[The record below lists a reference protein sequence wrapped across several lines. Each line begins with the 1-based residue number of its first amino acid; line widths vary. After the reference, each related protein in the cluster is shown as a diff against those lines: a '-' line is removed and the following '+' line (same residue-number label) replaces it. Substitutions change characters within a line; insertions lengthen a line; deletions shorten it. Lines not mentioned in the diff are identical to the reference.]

1 MQQRIGAVVLL
12 SVLVTVTT
20 VLVAA
25 RAQATSEPARV
36 SAMTVHEWG
45 TFTSVAGEDGQAI
58 RWQPFGR
65 PSELPCFVTLLNP
78 TGLKVSP
85 EGYLPSLKAT
95 VRMETPVLYFYSASD
110 ETARVKVG
118 FPQGLITEWYP
129 QAVVPPITP
138 WIDIFT
144 TTGSIEWPEVKI
156 RPAAAP
162 ELPDERDGSHYYAA
176 RETDGAIVQIGNQSE
191 KFLFYRG
198 LASFPVPL
206 SVQSRG
212 DGSFE
217 IRNHGHFD
225 LRHTGPQEIGGL
237 ILFENYGGRIAFRV
251 LGGVRESA
259 RVFRPTMG
267 DLPSL
272 KKDMHALLVENGL
285 YPREA
290 AAMLETWRDSWFTE
304 GTRLFYVLPQAAM
317 ESILPLDIDPKPAQ
331 VSRVFVGRIEVIT
344 PTTEN
349 AVIAAIRGNDDR
361 LLAGHSRFLEPIV
374 QRILATRPADLDQT
388 SAQLALRMMT
398 AWHASSE
405 RTCR

>member
-1 MQQRIGAVVLL
+1 MPQRIGAVVLL
-12 SVLVTVTT
+12 SVVVAGTT
-20 VLVAA
+20 ALVAA
-25 RAQATSEPARV
+25 RAQATGEPVRL

-45 TFTSVAGEDGQAI
+45 TFTSVAGEEGQAI

-65 PSELPCFVTLLNP
+65 PTELPCFVTLLNP
-78 TGLKVSP
+78 TGIKVSP

-138 WIDIFT
+138 WIDMFT
-144 TTGSIEWPEVKI
+144 TTGSIEWPEVNI

-162 ELPDERDGSHYYAA
+162 ELPNEGNGSHYYAA
-176 RETDGAIVQIGNQSE
+176 RETDASIVQVGNQSE

-206 SVQSRG
+206 SVRSLA
-212 DGSFE
+212 DGTFD
-217 IRNHGHFD
+217 IRNTG
-225 LRHTGPQEIGGL
+225 GPQEIGGL
-237 ILFENYGGRIAFRV
+237 ILFENYGGRIAYRL
-251 LGGVRESA
+251 LGSVRESA

-267 DLPSL
+267 DLPAL
-272 KKDMHALLVENGL
+272 KKDLHALLVENGL

-290 AAMLETWRDSWFTE
+290 AAMIETWRDSWFTE
-304 GTRLFYVLPQAAM
+304 GTRLFYLLPQAAM

-331 VSRVFVGRIEVIT
+331 VSRVFVGRIELIT

-398 AWHASSE
+398 AWHASAE
-405 RTCR
+405 RSCK